1 VIAHFRIVEPE
12 AQPGMPE
19 VNVAS
24 WNDVLLATT
33 NPLPNAAAG
42 AATGLPTDSTGKT
55 SFNDIAAT
63 AIVSSGAITTSGGRA
78 SADVTAISGDATSA
92 DNLETIF
99 NGVEGFFVAYMGPR
113 GPGVYL
119 NDEAANTNTAN
130 GVDGTISN
138 PVSTI
143 GAAKTIADSLSLDR
157 IYLVN
162 DSAITLA
169 ATMQDY
175 EFIGLGDIASNT
187 VNLGSQD
194 VDNAYF
200 ENVLISGAQGGA
212 GRLMAHRVALSTTT
226 GLECIAWECAIVNN
240 LTVRDDCYFD
250 KCWSAVA
257 GNGTPILDI
266 NSVANVDISWRHYSG
281 GVQVNNAVATT
292 TMSYESDGQII
303 IDATCTS
310 ITLTVRGNCS
320 ITDNGTTSSITQDG
334 VMSQTYI
341 ATRTLATAAYFD
353 PSSDGV
359 DTTSWNGVSLGTTN
373 PLPNAA
379 AGAAGGLP
387 TDSTGKTS
395 FNDIAAT
402 EIVSDGNA
410 ITTSSGVVSQVATLT
425 GHTAQTGDSYAVLVS
440 ASGTSDSGSTTTMVD
455 AARTEASDN
464 HWKWSVIKF
473 GSGGSANNVGA
484 VRLITGFTASSDT
497 ITFSPPVITGI
508 TTETYTIMPWSMAV
522 GAHTVIFGACT
533 GTPTTTSTDTDLTG
547 YSDDQLIGRTV
558 IFTSGNAEG
567 EATDIKDYTN
577 TGGVLDFTG
586 AALAVAPASGDTF
599 VIL

>member
-1 VIAHFRIVEPE
+1 
-12 AQPGMPE
+12 
-19 VNVAS
+19 
-24 WNDVLLATT
+24 
-33 NPLPNAAAG
+33 
-42 AATGLPTDSTGKT
+42 
-55 SFNDIAAT
+55 
-63 AIVSSGAITTSGGRA
+63 
-78 SADVTAISGDATSA
+78 
-92 DNLETIF
+92 
-99 NGVEGFFVAYMGPR
+99 
-113 GPGVYL
+113 
-119 NDEAANTNTAN
+119 
-130 GVDGTISN
+130 
-138 PVSTI
+138 
-143 GAAKTIADSLSLDR
+143 
-157 IYLVN
+157 
-162 DSAITLA
+162 
-169 ATMQDY
+169 
-175 EFIGLGDIASNT
+175 
-187 VNLGSQD
+187 
-194 VDNAYF
+194 
-200 ENVLISGAQGGA
+200 
-212 GRLMAHRVALSTTT
+212 MAHRVALSTTT